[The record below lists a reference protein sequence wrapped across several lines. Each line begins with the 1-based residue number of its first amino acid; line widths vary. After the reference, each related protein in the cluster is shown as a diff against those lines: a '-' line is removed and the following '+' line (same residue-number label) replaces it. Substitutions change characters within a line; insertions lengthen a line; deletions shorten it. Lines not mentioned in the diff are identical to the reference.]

1 MPAEPTAPEQPSQM
15 TPLATQLQQ
24 QRDVALQA
32 IGESQVGDMKRLEEE
47 FAKANIENTPT
58 IGTPPPQAPAA
69 APAAGAKGADK
80 TSDKTDDTPTPV
92 KSRIPASLLTKKA
105 DTKAIPTL
113 DPNKPGAE
121 AIDEALTKLLDGV
134 EGKDATKRIQDLNSL
149 VKEAQR
155 RIKEEYEPAR
165 DTHQAKIKELET
177 QLASMKESPKQHQA
191 KLEALT
197 KERDEL
203 DATLKKVAIER
214 HPNFKAAYDDKIASM
229 IEKAKGIVGAE
240 NASVIDSIFAAK
252 PDSAAAAEA
261 YEQLVDAV
269 GAFKA
274 NNLLVL
280 KNRLDELKSERS
292 TELENWKNN
301 TSTVEQL
308 ERSKAVEAEKARL
321 AERDLSIRKTLAD
334 ITSEQSDLY
343 VFRKVEGD
351 NEWNA
356 GVDQRLA
363 EFQQFATQELTP
375 QHQVELAKRA
385 ASAGGAFELINK
397 LHADYVSVVEELTK
411 IKKATPG
418 FGGGSPSGGSKEPE
432 NEEYG
437 ARIERLAREAG
448 VFNR

>member
-1 MPAEPTAPEQPSQM
+1 MAEATTEQPSQM

-24 QRDVALQA
+24 QRDGALQA

-58 IGTPPPQAPAA
+58 IGTPPPKAPAA
-69 APAAGAKGADK
+69 APAAGAKDGAPAK
-80 TSDKTDDTPTPV
+80 AEEPTPPA
-92 KSRIPASLLTKKA
+92 KSRIPASLMTKKAPAAPAAPA
-105 DTKAIPTL
+105 DTKALAT
-113 DPNKPGAE
+113 
-121 AIDEALTKLLDGV
+121 DEALAKYLDGI
-134 EGKDATKRIQDLNSL
+134 EGKG
-149 VKEAQR
+149 AQE
-155 RIKEEYEPAR
+155 RIKELHGAVKETNRRIREQYEPEL
-165 DTHQAKIKELET
+165 DTHKSRIKELET
-177 QLASMKESPKQHQA
+177 QLASVKETPKQHQA

-203 DATLKKVAIER
+203 DAALKRVSIEN
-214 HPNFKAAYDDKIASM
+214 HPQFRAAFDDKIKSI
-229 IEKAKGIVGAE
+229 IEKAKGVVGE
-240 NASVIDSIFAAK
+240 EHASVLENIFNAPPNSK
-252 PDSAAAAEA
+252 AAAEA

-274 NNLLVL
+274 NSLLMS

-308 ERSKAVEAEKARL
+308 ERSKAVEAEKARM

-334 ITSEQSDLY
+334 ITSDQSDLY

-375 QHQVELAKRA
+375 ANQVELAKRA
-385 ASAGGAFELINK
+385 ASAAGAFELINK

-411 IKKATPG
+411 IKKSTPG
-418 FGGGSPSGGSKEPE
+418 FGGGSPSGGMREPE

-448 VFNR
+448 VFNRP

>member
-165 DTHQAKIKELET
+165 DT
-177 QLASMKESPKQHQA
+177 HQA